1 MQSLALA
8 LCYYDGA
15 SAGDCIKL
23 AHKILSSCVS
33 SSLLKMAVR
42 LLTSLSLA
50 SSTLAASQQ
59 LWFTSF
65 AGPFSTF
72 TFDATSLT
80 NISTTLDAGFQPGW
94 IAKHPHLDILYTPFR
109 GQGGVNAWSYNAQ
122 GSVTKIATARTNGTD
137 AVHCEVSGDGHTL
150 AVPNINGANL
160 AVFAVRPNGT
170 FASSPT
176 AVFTFPFYTPGPHRL
191 QQKSRP
197 HQARF
202 DRSSSFLY
210 VPNLGTDRLHVFRVD
225 GPASSNSLLTLSCLS
240 APVPGQSQFLYLVNQ
255 FSNTVMVFDIST
267 PSLGA
272 APRLVQTI
280 STRGPGLPPSDPNID
295 INAAEVTVSPDGR
308 FLIASNR
315 NDTSRADDTLAS
327 FSITPSSGSNHLTF
341 HGLTGTGGKNP
352 RSHRIDPTGRYIA
365 IANQDTGINIIER
378 DINTGLFNGVAAS
391 YTSNSPVSVLWRV

>member
-1 MQSLALA
+1 
-8 LCYYDGA
+8 
-15 SAGDCIKL
+15 
-23 AHKILSSCVS
+23 
-33 SSLLKMAVR
+33 MAIR

-50 SSTLAASQQ
+50 SSALAASQQ

-94 IAKHPHLDILYTPFR
+94 IAKHPRLDVLYTPFR
-109 GQGGVNAWSYNAQ
+109 GRGGVNAWSYDRK
-122 GSVTKIATARTNGTD
+122 GKVSKIATARTNGTD

-176 AVFTFPFYTPGPHRL
+176 AVFTFPFYTPGPNPI
-191 QQKSRP
+191 QQTSSRP

-225 GPASSNSLLTLSCLS
+225 GPAKLKQLADVVL
-240 APVPGQSQFLYLVNQ
+240 PVGSGPRHLDFWPPTGRSQFLYLVNQ
-255 FSNTVMVFDIST
+255 LSNTVMVFDIST

-315 NDTSRADDTLAS
+315 NDTSRTDDTLAS
-327 FSITPSSGSNHLTF
+327 FSINTSSKSNHLTF
-341 HGLTGTGGKNP
+341 QSLTGTGGKNP
-352 RSHRIDPTGRYIA
+352 RDHRIDPTGRYIA
-365 IANQDTGINIIER
+365 VTNQDTGINIIER
-378 DINTGLFNGVAAS
+378 DVKTGMFKGVIAN
-391 YTSNSPVSVLWRV
+391 YTSDNPVSVFWRL

>member
-1 MQSLALA
+1 
-8 LCYYDGA
+8 
-15 SAGDCIKL
+15 
-23 AHKILSSCVS
+23 
-33 SSLLKMAVR
+33 MAVR

-50 SSTLAASQQ
+50 SSALAASQQ

-72 TFDATSLT
+72 TFDATFLT

-109 GQGGVNAWSYNAQ
+109 GQGGVNAWSYDAQ
-122 GSVTKIATARTNGTD
+122 GSVSKIATARTNGTD

-225 GPASSNSLLTLSCLS
+225 GPAELHQLADVVL
-240 APVPGQSQFLYLVNQ
+240 PVGSGPRHMDFWPPTGRSQFLYLVNQ

-267 PSLGA
+267 PTLGA

-315 NDTSRADDTLAS
+315 NDTSRTDDTLAS
-327 FSITPSSGSNHLTF
+327 FSINTSSDSNHLTF

-378 DINTGLFNGVAAS
+378 DIETGLFNGVAAS